1 MHFGLQKTLRLI
13 VKNSTPRTLLLRLI
27 HLHAFDFLKVLHT
40 ALSILLSVKLIP
52 AYLIAETR
60 LSWATIM
67 RLANIHWR
75 LIRYDYV
82 HNLSLPAT
90 YVVIM
95 LVLNACVARC
105 INLRHLSSVKQ
116 SIIKHADHQT
126 KDICKTRNTKKVSVS
141 EPA

>member
-27 HLHAFDFLKVLHT
+27 HLYAFNFFKVLHT
-40 ALSILLSVKLIP
+40 ALSIVFSVKLLP
-52 AYLIAETR
+52 AYR
-60 LSWATIM
+60 ATIM
-67 RLANIHWR
+67 GLANIHWR

-141 EPA
+141 EHD

>member
-13 VKNSTPRTLLLRLI
+13 VKNSTPRTLLLKLI

-40 ALSILLSVKLIP
+40 ALSIVFSVKLTP

-60 LSWATIM
+60 FRATIM

-141 EPA
+141 KHV

>member
-27 HLHAFDFLKVLHT
+27 HLYAFNFFKVLHT
-40 ALSILLSVKLIP
+40 ALSIVFSVKIIP
-52 AYLIAETR
+52 AYLMAETR
-60 LSWATIM
+60 LIM
-67 RLANIHWR
+67 GLANIHWR

-141 EPA
+141 EHD

>member
-40 ALSILLSVKLIP
+40 ALSIVFSAKLIP

-60 LSWATIM
+60 FVGRHSWD
-67 RLANIHWR
+67 LQNIHWR
-75 LIRYDYV
+75 LIGYDYV

-105 INLRHLSSVKQ
+105 INLRHSSSVKQ

-141 EPA
+141 EHA

>member
-27 HLHAFDFLKVLHT
+27 HFHAFDFLTVLHT
-40 ALSILLSVKLIP
+40 ALSIVFSVKLIP

-60 LSWATIM
+60 LIM

-105 INLRHLSSVKQ
+105 INLRHSSSVKQ

-126 KDICKTRNTKKVSVS
+126 KDICKTRSTKKVSVS
-141 EPA
+141 EHA

>member
-27 HLHAFDFLKVLHT
+27 HLYAFNFFKVLHT
-40 ALSILLSVKLIP
+40 ALSIVFSVKLLP

-60 LSWATIM
+60 LIM
-67 RLANIHWR
+67 GLANIHWR

-105 INLRHLSSVKQ
+105 INLRHSSSVKQ

-141 EPA
+141 EHD